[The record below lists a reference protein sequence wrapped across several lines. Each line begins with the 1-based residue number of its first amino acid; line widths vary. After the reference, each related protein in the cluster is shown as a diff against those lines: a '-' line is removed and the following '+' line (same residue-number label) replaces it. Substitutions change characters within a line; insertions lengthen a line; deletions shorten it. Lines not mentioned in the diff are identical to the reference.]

1 MHYLCKKLEVVSAH
15 AMKAYT
21 GIRGIAPLILDIHS
35 KFNASL
41 HLLDVDFVRKGR

>member
-1 MHYLCKKLEVVSAH
+1 LCKKLEEVPSH
-15 AMKAYT
+15 NMKAYT
-21 GIRGIAPLILDIHS
+21 GIRGITPLIFNIRS